1 MGDFIFIDQD
11 LNQLKKDIYGN
22 KKRFYKRLDDQ
33 CRLYYMKQLPK
44 EHPSESTTYFGLAI
58 ANLSLAFI
66 LTKQKH
72 YYDEA
77 MRWIRC
83 VISYEHWGN
92 AHLVDVD
99 LSAAWILFGLSLGYD
114 WLKSEWDEEERV
126 RIEQKIIL
134 QARRM
139 YQFKIETE
147 GHGWSTNY
155 WQNHN
160 WINLSGLAAA
170 GYSLSYLGEEPK
182 EWTECAKKNFEI
194 VFDSLADDGSDY
206 EGVVYWRYGAM
217 WLFVYAHLL
226 KEREGID
233 YFVKSSFLKNT
244 FYYRLYQA
252 APNLEEQINFG
263 DCHDRRSGH
272 STAIYYKVASEYKN
286 GYAQY
291 LGDLVVD
298 KFLYREAMESEV
310 KPGILPECF
319 FELLF
324 YNPDIVPRKFN
335 DLPLVKYF
343 PDLGL
348 VVIRS
353 SWDLDALHF
362 SFKCGAPGGKK
373 QWEKLWELKNNQNYN
388 CFGLSHQHPD
398 NNSFIL
404 HANGVFMAID
414 DGYNRTVKAS
424 DHNMILV
431 DKEGFEDENQN
442 NVFKNYLPY
451 MTGNIEEFIEN
462 KDYVYII
469 GETSATYKKNLR
481 MQKCKRH
488 IFYSKQGYI
497 IISDQISSETE
508 HDYSWIMHEDVYPEA
523 IKQNYNNFA
532 YQIQYENGTGCMDVY
547 QLASKP
553 VTLKQSDNIVRA
565 VMTTQEPDK
574 FRETKMKTISLSTK
588 EKSKTIEFV
597 HVLVPFPT
605 NQRPEIR
612 FTAIISKDYLGV
624 HIQSEN
630 HENIFLISN
639 RNIENYNNQMIHAQT
654 ALLEYEQGNIKKVV
668 KLKE

>member
-1 MGDFIFIDQD
+1 
-11 LNQLKKDIYGN
+11 
-22 KKRFYKRLDDQ
+22 
-33 CRLYYMKQLPK
+33 
-44 EHPSESTTYFGLAI
+44 
-58 ANLSLAFI
+58 
-66 LTKQKH
+66 
-72 YYDEA
+72 

-83 VISYEHWGN
+83 VINYEHWGN

-114 WLKSEWDEEERV
+114 WLKDEWNEEERV
-126 RIEQKIIL
+126 RIEQKIML

-160 WINLSGLAAA
+160 WINLTGLAAA
-170 GYSLSYLGEEPK
+170 GYSLSYLGEEPQD
-182 EWTECAKKNFEI
+182 WTECAKKNFAI

-226 KEREGID
+226 KERENID
-233 YFVKSSFLKNT
+233 YFKKSSFLKNT

-291 LGDLVVD
+291 LGNLVVD
-298 KFLYREAMESEV
+298 KFLYREAMESGI

-324 YNPDIVPRKFN
+324 YNPDVAPKNFT

-343 PDLGL
+343 SDMGL

-353 SWDLDALHF
+353 SWDMDALHF

-373 QWEKLWELKNNQNYN
+373 QWEKLWELKKNKNYD

-431 DKEGFEDENQN
+431 DGEGFEDENQN
-442 NVFKNYLPY
+442 NIFKNYLPH
-451 MTGNIEEFIEN
+451 MIGNIEKFIESE
-462 KDYVYII
+462 DYVYII
-469 GETSATYKKNLR
+469 GETSATYKKKFR
-481 MQKCKRH
+481 MKQCKRH

-497 IISDQISSETE
+497 IISDQITSEAE
-508 HDYSWIMHEDVYPEA
+508 HDYSWIMHGDTYPEA
-523 IKQNYNNFA
+523 VKQNYNNFT
-532 YQIQYENGTGCMDVY
+532 YQIQYKNGTGCMDVY

-553 VTLKQSDNIVRA
+553 VMLKQSENIVRA

-588 EKSKTIEFV
+588 EKSKTVEFV
-597 HVLVPFPT
+597 NVLVPFPV
-605 NQRPEIR
+605 NCRPKIEFI
-612 FTAIISKDYLGV
+612 AINTKQFLGV
-624 HIQSEN
+624 HIKSER
-630 HENIFLISN
+630 HENLFLISN
-639 RNIENYNNQMIHAQT
+639 GKIEKYYDQAIQAQT
-654 ALLEYEQGNIKKVV
+654 ALLEYEQGNLKKVV

>member
-160 WINLSGLAAA
+160 WINLTGLAAA

-298 KFLYREAMESEV
+298 KFLYREAMESGV

-373 QWEKLWELKNNQNYN
+373 QWEKLWELKKNQNYD

-442 NVFKNYLPY
+442 NVFKNYLPD

-508 HDYSWIMHEDVYPEA
+508 HDYSWIMHGDTFPEVVS
-523 IKQNYNNFA
+523 QNYNNFA
-532 YQIQYENGTGCMDVY
+532 YQIQYQNGTGGMDVY
-547 QLASKP
+547 QMASKG
-553 VTLKQSDNIVRA
+553 VVLKQSENIVRA

-574 FRETKMKTISLSTK
+574 FRETKMKTINLSTK
-588 EKSKTIEFV
+588 EKSKTVEFV
-597 HVLVPFPT
+597 HVLVPFPA
-605 NQRPEIR
+605 NQRPEIK
-612 FTAIISKDYLGV
+612 FTAINSKDYLGV
-624 HIQSEN
+624 HIKSEN